1 MRHSGRIVASGRS
14 SPLSTFVR
22 DHRAPWRKMNVE
34 PINMPGMIIDEEAR
48 YYEYLGTLYEGRG
61 AAIELGPWLGKSTRH
76 IVRGLR
82 KTPRFKRLY
91 VFDDFIWRSS
101 WMDQYV
107 SKDLRPPN
115 HATFRDI
122 FECFIKDDTASLQ
135 VSTAKIVDYEGN
147 EHLPKIAWNGQPIEV
162 MYIDCGRTFEVNEAW
177 YRTFSPSFIPNVTL
191 LVMQDW
197 GTHRERLRLPYNQT
211 LRFTRAHPE
220 IELIHEL
227 SDGMIATFLY
237 HTE

>member
-1 MRHSGRIVASGRS
+1 MLNRVRQRIALAEVKFCDRVRHMRHSGRIVASGRS

-34 PINMPGMIIDEEAR
+34 PINMPGMITDEEAR

-122 FECFIKDDTASLQ
+122 FESSSKMTQPVYRSQPQRLSIMRVTNICPRSLGTDSQ
-135 VSTAKIVDYEGN
+135 LKLCT
-147 EHLPKIAWNGQPIEV
+147 LIAV
-162 MYIDCGRTFEVNEAW
+162 GRSKSM
-177 YRTFSPSFIPNVTL
+177 RR
-191 LVMQDW
+191 
-197 GTHRERLRLPYNQT
+197 G
-211 LRFTRAHPE
+211 
-220 IELIHEL
+220 IELSHQVL
-227 SDGMIATFLY
+227 FRM
-237 HTE
+237 

>member
-91 VFDDFIWRSS
+91 VFDDFIWRSTCRKICGLQI
-101 WMDQYV
+101 M
-107 SKDLRPPN
+107 PP
-115 HATFRDI
+115 
-122 FECFIKDDTASLQ
+122 S
-135 VSTAKIVDYEGN
+135 V
-147 EHLPKIAWNGQPIEV
+147 
-162 MYIDCGRTFEVNEAW
+162 
-177 YRTFSPSFIPNVTL
+177 TFSNASSKMTQPVYRSQPQRLSIMRVTNICPRSL
-191 LVMQDW
+191 
-197 GTHRERLRLPYNQT
+197 GTDSQLKLCT
-211 LRFTRAHPE
+211 LIAVGRSKSMRRG
-220 IELIHEL
+220 IELSHQVL
-227 SDGMIATFLY
+227 FRM
-237 HTE
+237 